1 MTDDVEPDV
10 LDLPA
15 VGPRDGVGLC
25 LSGGGFRAM
34 LFHLGTLRRLNETGW
49 LARLTRVASVSGGS
63 ITAAVLGLAWRRLE
77 FDNSG
82 VAGNFGGEVEEP
94 VMDLADHTLDRPAVL
109 GGLLTPGRI
118 SRRVQHAYDRHLFHG
133 ATLQDLPHHG
143 EGPLFVI
150 LSTNLSNGSAW
161 RFSQPYMRDW
171 RTESIANP
179 TLAIAHAVTASSA
192 FPPFLSPSLLD
203 IHGKGTLQLTDG
215 GVFDNLGLEPVVKRC
230 ATVFVSDGGG
240 TFKVDPNPKRDWIRA
255 TLRVLDTVDVEVRRL
270 RRRQIVGLL
279 ASRQRRGAF
288 MAINTDYSRFPQ
300 RSPALPAGE
309 GATKALSRTPT
320 RLKKIDPTVRR
331 QLVNWGYAACDA
343 ALRSYVDK
351 ELSDPPGFPYPTEG
365 VG

>member
-179 TLAIAHAVTASSA
+179 TLAIA
-192 FPPFLSPSLLD
+192 
-203 IHGKGTLQLTDG
+203 
-215 GVFDNLGLEPVVKRC
+215 
-230 ATVFVSDGGG
+230 
-240 TFKVDPNPKRDWIRA
+240 
-255 TLRVLDTVDVEVRRL
+255 
-270 RRRQIVGLL
+270 
-279 ASRQRRGAF
+279 
-288 MAINTDYSRFPQ
+288 
-300 RSPALPAGE
+300 
-309 GATKALSRTPT
+309 
-320 RLKKIDPTVRR
+320 
-331 QLVNWGYAACDA
+331 
-343 ALRSYVDK
+343 
-351 ELSDPPGFPYPTEG
+351 
-365 VG
+365 

>member
-1 MTDDVEPDV
+1 
-10 LDLPA
+10 
-15 VGPRDGVGLC
+15 
-25 LSGGGFRAM
+25 SGG
-34 LFHLGTLRRLNETGW
+34 
-49 LARLTRVASVSGGS
+49 
-63 ITAAVLGLAWRRLE
+63 
-77 FDNSG
+77 
-82 VAGNFGGEVEEP
+82 
-94 VMDLADHTLDRPAVL
+94 
-109 GGLLTPGRI
+109 
-118 SRRVQHAYDRHLFHG
+118 
-133 ATLQDLPHHG
+133 
-143 EGPLFVI
+143 
-150 LSTNLSNGSAW
+150 
-161 RFSQPYMRDW
+161 RFSQPVVRLG
-171 RTESIANP
+171 RTDCTSKPPA
-179 TLAIAHAVTASSA
+179 AIAHAGTAGSA
-192 FPPFLSPSLLD
+192 LHPFLAPSLVD
-203 IHGKGTLQLTDG
+203 IPGKGTLQLTDG